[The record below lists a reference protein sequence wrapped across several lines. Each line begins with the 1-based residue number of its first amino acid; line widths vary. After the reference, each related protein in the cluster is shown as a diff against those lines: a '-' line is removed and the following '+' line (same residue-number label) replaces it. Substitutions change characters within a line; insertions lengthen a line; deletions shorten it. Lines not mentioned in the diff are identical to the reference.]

1 MFSHLFQSSDKA
13 FVPTARLSGKGEINP
28 FTCLLIL
35 LANRSTWGLPTISV
49 NQLSVLLSRVHSVE
63 MGFLLEP
70 MSARVFSFPGRC
82 LGTSTI
88 EFRNANSRRDFVKVI
103 NEIDLWVPW
112 LRIQEM
118 AV

>member
-13 FVPTARLSGKGEINP
+13 FVPTARLSGKGEIKP

-49 NQLSVLLSRVHSVE
+49 NQLNVLLSRVHSVE

-70 MSARVFSFPGRC
+70 MSAKVFNFPGRC
-82 LGTSTI
+82 LGTRII
-88 EFRNANSRRDFVKVI
+88 EF
-103 NEIDLWVPW
+103 
-112 LRIQEM
+112 
-118 AV
+118 